1 MTIYVPNI
9 GEKEMLKDIL
19 ASQAINLGLYKNQV
33 TGDGSLN
40 IDLLEELPTGGG
52 RGYAQKALTND
63 LLEGVPTA
71 NKWAVSLNA
80 SGKAEAQYHNAALEW
95 VFNSVDVGD
104 SHTVY
109 GIFGYTWVLPF
120 DAGLAAG
127 PIKVGDT
134 VTGAGGAT
142 GVVTAVVVYSGT
154 WAGNN
159 AAGYL
164 CIKSKTGTFVDN
176 ESLSVGATPMATVN
190 TGITGDAHK
199 KLVFIEPFSAG
210 KLIEING
217 QKITYVPKITLSS
230 AA

>member
-1 MTIYVPNI
+1 MSAYVPNI
-9 GEKEMLKDIL
+9 GEKEMLKSIL
-19 ASQAINLGLYKNQV
+19 ASQAIVLGLYKNQV
-33 TGDGSLN
+33 TGDGSL
-40 IDLLEELPTGGG
+40 IMDSLEELPTGGG

-63 LLEGVPTA
+63 LVEGA
-71 NKWAVSLNA
+71 AAASKWALSLNA

-95 VFNSVDVGD
+95 VFNTVDVGD
-104 SHTVY
+104 INTVY

-164 CIKSKTGTFVDN
+164 CLKTKTGTFVNN
-176 ESLSVGATPMATVN
+176 EVLSVGATPMATAD
-190 TGITGDAHK
+190 TGATGDAHK
-199 KLVFIEPFSAG
+199 KLLFIEPFSTG
-210 KLIEING
+210 KLIETNG
-217 QKITYVPKITLSS
+217 QKITYVPKLTLSS
-230 AA
+230 AT